1 MTKLSKVER
10 MLLVAI
16 LAGILAQGPIKN
28 TRAERW
34 YLGVV
39 RDLHDK
45 LGGPRGV
52 H

>member
-1 MTKLSKVER
+1 MRQLTKVER

-16 LAGILAQGPIKN
+16 LAGILADGAMGN

-39 RDLHDK
+39 RDLHDR
-45 LGGPRGV
+45 LGGQGGI